1 MQKVARNT
9 RSCQKVAEQLVESAN
24 QAPPS
29 TGVTVIWESP
39 RFGHP
44 HFENPSDM
52 GILVSYDLSDLC

>member
-39 RFGHP
+39 RFRHP
-44 HFENPSDM
+44 HFQNPSDM
-52 GILVSYDLSDLC
+52 GIPVSYYLSDLC